1 MPVAMNC
8 SVPPTRIF
16 AGGFDTETAIDISVT
31 GVVTVSETAEDVL
44 EMYAEFPAKLAV
56 SEYVPMARFEIIT
69 DALPLPS
76 VIPVPRLVSC
86 PPLGVS

>member
-8 SVPPTRIF
+8 SVPPKRIF
-16 AGGFDTETAIDISVT
+16 GGGFETETAIDISVT

-56 SEYVPMARFEIIT
+56 SEYVPMARVEIVI
-69 DALPLPS
+69 DVLPFPS
-76 VIPVPRLVSC
+76 VIPVPRLICC